1 MAHLLTQAGG
11 YPLTKMHPATNDD
24 KTSAERPSQQG
35 GAVAMNPAV
44 HPFVN
49 AFANIG
55 AMMGRDLGVVALR
68 SIENQRGNTGAVC
81 LWQKEHAPKVILDK
95 LPPDMLEKLFAVML
109 VPVGVKVPGFNFTDV
124 EVQAAT
130 VTIIDGSQLVAFILP

>member
-1 MAHLLTQAGG
+1 MAVLFPEARGD
-11 YPLTKMHPATNDD
+11 PLTKMHPSD
-24 KTSAERPSQQG
+24 KPQSEN
-35 GAVAMNPAV
+35 GAAPPGANPAV

-68 SIENQRGNTGAVC
+68 SIENQKGNVGAIC
-81 LWQKEHAPKVILDK
+81 LWAKDHVPEVILAK
-95 LPPDMLEKLFAVML
+95 LTEDMKAKLYAAML
-109 VPVGVKVPGFNFTDV
+109 IPVNVQVPGFNFTDA

-130 VTIIDGSQLVAFILP
+130 VTIIDGSKLVAFVHP